1 MKYQDILYEVDG
13 AIARITINR
22 PKKLNALRG
31 VTIEEIC
38 DAIRRA
44 GADPKVG
51 VLVLTGTGD
60 RAFSSGGDVEWEA
73 GGGLEGLNFE
83 IDQLLIDCPKPT
95 VARVNGYAIA
105 AGNHIAYFC
114 DLTVAAEHA
123 IFGQNGPRIG
133 SPAGGHPVAHLANI
147 IGHKR
152 ARELWM
158 LCRRYPARQMQDWGL
173 VNFVVPYE
181 ELDAETDRVCA
192 ELLAL
197 SPTCLRTVK
206 YSFSQ
211 LVDRTSNIE
220 VLDRVAPDYFETGEQ
235 QEGTRA
241 FLEKRP
247 PDYSPWR

>member
-1 MKYQDILYEVDG
+1 MAYEDIVYEVAG
-13 AIARITINR
+13 GIARITINR
-22 PKKLNALRG
+22 PEKLNALRG
-31 VTIEEIC
+31 ITIDEIC
-38 DAIRRA
+38 DAIRTA
-44 GADPKVG
+44 GVDPEVG
-51 VLVLTGTGD
+51 VLVLTGTGE

-73 GGGLEGLNFE
+73 GGGLDGLNFE

-114 DLTVAAEHA
+114 DLTVAADHA

-133 SPAGGHPVAHLANI
+133 SPAGGHPVSHLANI

-158 LCRRYPARQMQDWGL
+158 LCRRYSAQQMQNWGL
-173 VNFVVPYE
+173 VNFVVPYA
-181 ELDAETDRVCA
+181 ELDGEVDKVCA

-197 SPTCLRTVK
+197 SPTCLKTVK
-206 YSFSQ
+206 HSFSQ
-211 LVDRTSNIE
+211 LVNRTSNIE
-220 VLDRVAPDYFETGEQ
+220 VLEQVAPGYFQTGEQ
-235 QEGTRA
+235 QEGANA
-241 FLEKRP
+241 FLEKRA